1 MYIDVYQIFQKT
13 ILKRCSH
20 GDWFMLSMIMDN
32 MNVVVRGSF
41 IQNLEIRKKEFDSER
56 VN

>member
-56 VN
+56 VK